1 MSKLSELSNHVVK
14 GYAGGRPPEL
24 RLHPDA
30 KSFNMGFPIIMKDVQ
45 NDSLWLKRQPRN
57 FDDYPAHVLDILN
70 SNLIKAIKKV
80 GDTQN
85 RKTNVKADMTDW
97 FMHKKYKEFKELSIH
112 AEAIADQMTEEHIAT
127 FNFDCWGAV
136 YRKGDETVI
145 HSHWGNLWS
154 WCYYLK
160 IPNDSPPF
168 RFEDTFQSGTNDV
181 TSFDIYPEDDDILI
195 FPSWFKHSVPKME
208 CDGERIM
215 IAGNIQIIPKR
226 VASLPMQD
234 T

>member
-1 MSKLSELSNHVVK
+1 MENKITRKCGTHGKEYKLEFPLKIPAVIQNPIQLVKLELSSTMRQSLKDIILNRGDEQNHV
-14 GYAGGRPPEL
+14 
-24 RLHPDA
+24 
-30 KSFNMGFPIIMKDVQ
+30 
-45 NDSLWLKRQPRN
+45 
-57 FDDYPAHVLDILN
+57 
-70 SNLIKAIKKV
+70 
-80 GDTQN
+80 
-85 RKTNVKADMTDW
+85 TNVKADMTDW

-112 AEAIADQMTEEHIAT
+112 AEAVANQMIEDPVAMFT
-127 FNFDCWGAV
+127 FDCWGAV

-215 IAGNIQIIPKR
+215 IAGNIQTVRPVPWPTPIKPTSISW
-226 VASLPMQD
+226 SLENYD
-234 T
+234 

>member
-1 MSKLSELSNHVVK
+1 MGNKIIRKCGTHGKEYKLEFPITIPAVIQNPIQLVKLELSSTMRQSLKDIILNRGDEQNHV
-14 GYAGGRPPEL
+14 
-24 RLHPDA
+24 
-30 KSFNMGFPIIMKDVQ
+30 
-45 NDSLWLKRQPRN
+45 
-57 FDDYPAHVLDILN
+57 
-70 SNLIKAIKKV
+70 
-80 GDTQN
+80 
-85 RKTNVKADMTDW
+85 TNVKADMTDW

-112 AEAIADQMTEEHIAT
+112 AEAIANQMTEDHIAT
-127 FNFDCWGAV
+127 FTFDCWGAV

-168 RFEDTFQSGTNDV
+168 RFEDTFQSETNDV
-181 TSFDIYPEDDDILI
+181 TSFDIYPEDDDLLI

-215 IAGNIQIIPKR
+215 IAGNIQIADRPYQACR
-226 VASLPMQD
+226 HPAGEL
-234 T
+234 

>member
-1 MSKLSELSNHVVK
+1 MGNKIIRKCGTHGKEYKLEFPITIPAVIQNPIELVKLGLSSTMRQSLKDIILNRGDEQNHV
-14 GYAGGRPPEL
+14 
-24 RLHPDA
+24 
-30 KSFNMGFPIIMKDVQ
+30 S
-45 NDSLWLKRQPRN
+45 
-57 FDDYPAHVLDILN
+57 
-70 SNLIKAIKKV
+70 
-80 GDTQN
+80 
-85 RKTNVKADMTDW
+85 NVKADMTDW

-112 AEAIADQMTEEHIAT
+112 AEAVANQMIEDPVAMFT
-127 FNFDCWGAV
+127 FDCWGAV

-168 RFEDTFQSGTNDV
+168 RFEDTFQSGKTTV

-215 IAGNIQIIPKR
+215 IAGNIQIADR
-226 VASLPMQD
+226 DYRATVTRRLENYD
-234 T
+234 

>member
-1 MSKLSELSNHVVK
+1 MRDAWKRIQVRISYNYPRSYSEPHRVSKVGVKFYHEAISQGHYTQSGDEQNHV
-14 GYAGGRPPEL
+14 
-24 RLHPDA
+24 
-30 KSFNMGFPIIMKDVQ
+30 S
-45 NDSLWLKRQPRN
+45 
-57 FDDYPAHVLDILN
+57 
-70 SNLIKAIKKV
+70 
-80 GDTQN
+80 
-85 RKTNVKADMTDW
+85 NVKADMTDW

-112 AEAIADQMTEEHIAT
+112 AEAVANQMIEDPVAMFT
-127 FNFDCWGAV
+127 FDCWGAV

-181 TSFDIYPEDDDILI
+181 TSFDIYPEVDDLLI

-215 IAGNIQIIPKR
+215 IAGNIQTVRPVPWPTPIKPTSISW
-226 VASLPMQD
+226 SLENYD
-234 T
+234 